1 MHSVGHLIRT
11 GLWGSIRDG
20 RESLGWGGGGEVG
33 FYAVE
38 LCFMENTVLDGAEG
52 FSSGLLG

>member
-1 MHSVGHLIRT
+1 VGHLIRT